1 MKQARSGKKLLLR
14 IFCIM
19 LFVTLLCLLICGQ
32 YAIYTT
38 TSELEYCNE
47 AALELYFDGLNHTM
61 NDLKDFNEDVYTS
74 DYDFTTLAMHR
85 NTLTISETLRCQW
98 NLRRL
103 IQNRNSDITG
113 IFIFSPDEDVYY
125 YGFGSSFL
133 GGTITR
139 DTVSTMQQI
148 KDFWVSRSSAE
159 MQIWTPF
166 EVQGHSLLMNTIC
179 RRDLY
184 ICSMV
189 DLNAYS
195 NAYSGFDS
203 TGHIEYT
210 FYTKDAL
217 LTNRE
222 YVEANNIR
230 FEDITTAT
238 EKKNYSSFG
247 SHILQSRFNPELGI
261 GLCGIISMTGLW
273 GNLKILVII
282 LGSVLVAICLLFF
295 LMYTILSR
303 MLIYP
308 LNQITAATRQIAQG
322 GRFADGKPEQIQE
335 LEDIRHALVNLVD
348 QKVSLEKDNISQS
361 HQKEHALLQYYQ
373 LQTRSHFFLNCLK
386 SIYNLTSQGESE
398 KTRQMITL
406 FSNHIRYIFH
416 DSLSFVTVQAELDEV
431 SDYFRI
437 LQLERSDVIV
447 MNQNIAPRLLDFP
460 IPPLIIQTFL
470 ENFNKFNAPGSKIL
484 RFSIRI
490 DTVDMEGSPYVRLRL
505 TDNGTGYSEDA
516 LQKLE
521 NRNAVFERYHVGIQN
536 LCRRMDILY
545 KGRYRIAFFNNPTG
559 GASSVIYLPI
569 EENQTAFLKSED
581 SHECTDC

>member
-1 MKQARSGKKLLLR
+1 MEQARSGKKLLLR

-19 LFVTLLCLLICGQ
+19 LIVTLLCLLICGQ
-32 YAIYTT
+32 YAIYTA

-47 AALELYFDGLNHTM
+47 AALELYFDGLSHTM
-61 NDLKDFNEDVYTS
+61 NDLKNFNEDMYAS
-74 DYDFTTLAMHR
+74 DYNFTTLAMNR
-85 NTLTISETLRCQW
+85 SSLTISENLHYQW

-103 IQNRNSDITG
+103 IQNRTSSITG
-113 IFIFSPDEDVYY
+113 IFIFSQESDIYY
-125 YGFGSSFL
+125 YSLGSSFL
-133 GGTITR
+133 GDTITPATIR
-139 DTVSTMQQI
+139 TMQQI
-148 KDFWVSRSSAE
+148 RDYWISRGSGE
-159 MQIWTPF
+159 LQIWTPF
-166 EVQGHSLLMNTIC
+166 EAQGHSLLMNTI
-179 RRDLY
+179 RRKDLY

-217 LTNRE
+217 LTNRD

-230 FEDITTAT
+230 FEDITSAT
-238 EKKNYSSFG
+238 EQKTYSSFG
-247 SHILQSRFNPELGI
+247 SHILQSRFNPEIGI

-282 LGSVLVAICLLFF
+282 LGAVLIIICLLFL
-295 LMYTILSR
+295 LMYTTLNR

-308 LNQITAATRQIAQG
+308 LNQITAATQQIAGG
-322 GRFADGKPEQIQE
+322 GRFSGSKQERIQE
-335 LEDIRHALVNLVD
+335 LEDIRHALANLVD
-348 QKVSLEKDNISQS
+348 QKVSLEKDNISQAY
-361 HQKEHALLQYYQ
+361 QKEHALLQYYQ

-386 SIYNLTSQGESE
+386 SIYNLTSRGELE
-398 KTRQMITL
+398 KTQQMITL

-416 DSLSFVTVQAELDEV
+416 DSLSFVTVRSELDEV

-437 LQLERSDVIV
+437 LQLERVDVIV
-447 MNQNIAPRLLDFP
+447 LNQNIAPELLDFP

-490 DTVDMEGSPYVRLRL
+490 DTVAMEGEPYVRLRL
-505 TDNGTGYSEDA
+505 TDNGIGYSEDA
-516 LQKLE
+516 LRKLE

-545 KGRYRIAFFNNPTG
+545 KDKYRVAFFNNPTG

-569 EENQTAFLKSED
+569 GEHKVLS
-581 SHECTDC
+581 

>member
-1 MKQARSGKKLLLR
+1 MEQARSGKKLLLR

-19 LFVTLLCLLICGQ
+19 LIVTLLCLLICGQ
-32 YAIYTT
+32 YAIYTA

-47 AALELYFDGLNHTM
+47 AALELYFDGLSHTM
-61 NDLKDFNEDVYTS
+61 NDLKNFNEDMYAS
-74 DYDFTTLAMHR
+74 DYNFTTLAMNR
-85 NTLTISETLRCQW
+85 SSLTISENLHYQW

-103 IQNRNSDITG
+103 IQNQTSSITG
-113 IFIFSPDEDVYY
+113 IFIFSQESDIYY
-125 YGFGSSFL
+125 YSLGSSFL
-133 GGTITR
+133 GDTITPATIR
-139 DTVSTMQQI
+139 TMQQI
-148 KDFWVSRSSAE
+148 RDYWISRGSGE
-159 MQIWTPF
+159 LQIWTPF
-166 EVQGHSLLMNTIC
+166 EAQGHSLLMNTI
-179 RRDLY
+179 RRKDLY

-217 LTNRE
+217 LTNRD

-230 FEDITTAT
+230 FEDITSAT
-238 EKKNYSSFG
+238 EQKTYSSFG
-247 SHILQSRFNPELGI
+247 SHILQSRFDPEIGI

-282 LGSVLVAICLLFF
+282 LGAVLIIICLLFL
-295 LMYTILSR
+295 LMYTTLNR

-308 LNQITAATRQIAQG
+308 LNQITAATQQIAGG
-322 GRFADGKPEQIQE
+322 GRFSGSKQERIQE
-335 LEDIRHALVNLVD
+335 LEDIRHALANLVD
-348 QKVSLEKDNISQS
+348 QKVSLEKDNISQAY
-361 HQKEHALLQYYQ
+361 QKEHALLQYYQ

-386 SIYNLTSQGESE
+386 SIYNLTSRGELE
-398 KTRQMITL
+398 KTQQMITL

-416 DSLSFVTVQAELDEV
+416 DSLSFVTVRAELDEV

-437 LQLERSDVIV
+437 LQLERADVIV
-447 MNQNIAPRLLDFP
+447 LNQNIAPELLDFP

-490 DTVDMEGSPYVRLRL
+490 DTVAMEGEPYVRLRL
-505 TDNGTGYSEDA
+505 ADNGIGYSEDA
-516 LQKLE
+516 LRKLE

-545 KGRYRIAFFNNPTG
+545 KDKYRVAFFNNPTG

-569 EENQTAFLKSED
+569 GEHKVLS
-581 SHECTDC
+581 

>member
-1 MKQARSGKKLLLR
+1 MEQARSGKKLLLR

-19 LFVTLLCLLICGQ
+19 LIVTLLCLLICGQ
-32 YAIYTT
+32 YAIYTA

-47 AALELYFDGLNHTM
+47 AALELYFDGLSHTM
-61 NDLKDFNEDVYTS
+61 NDLKNFNEDMYAS
-74 DYDFTTLAMHR
+74 DYNFTTLAMNR
-85 NTLTISETLRCQW
+85 SSLTISENLHYQW

-103 IQNRNSDITG
+103 IQNRTSSITG
-113 IFIFSPDEDVYY
+113 IFIFSQESDIYY
-125 YGFGSSFL
+125 YSLGSSFL
-133 GGTITR
+133 GDTITPATIR
-139 DTVSTMQQI
+139 TMQQI
-148 KDFWVSRSSAE
+148 RDYWISRGSRE
-159 MQIWTPF
+159 LQIWTPF
-166 EVQGHSLLMNTIC
+166 EAQGHSLLMNTI
-179 RRDLY
+179 RRKDLY

-217 LTNRE
+217 LTNRD

-230 FEDITTAT
+230 FEDITSAT
-238 EKKNYSSFG
+238 EQKTYSSFG
-247 SHILQSRFNPELGI
+247 SHILQSRFDPEIGI

-282 LGSVLVAICLLFF
+282 LGAVLIIICLLFL
-295 LMYTILSR
+295 LMYTTLNR

-308 LNQITAATRQIAQG
+308 LNQITAATQQIAGG
-322 GRFADGKPEQIQE
+322 GRFSGSKQERIQE
-335 LEDIRHALVNLVD
+335 LEDIRHALANLVD
-348 QKVSLEKDNISQS
+348 QKVSLEKDNISQAY
-361 HQKEHALLQYYQ
+361 QKEHALLQYYQ

-386 SIYNLTSQGESE
+386 SIYNLTSRGELE
-398 KTRQMITL
+398 KTQQMITL

-416 DSLSFVTVQAELDEV
+416 DSLSFVTVRSELDEV

-437 LQLERSDVIV
+437 LQLERADVIV
-447 MNQNIAPRLLDFP
+447 LNQNIAPELLDFP

-490 DTVDMEGSPYVRLRL
+490 DTVAMEGEPYVRLRL
-505 TDNGTGYSEDA
+505 TDNGIGYSEDA
-516 LQKLE
+516 LRKLE

-545 KGRYRIAFFNNPTG
+545 KDKYRVAFFNNPTG

-569 EENQTAFLKSED
+569 GEHKVLS
-581 SHECTDC
+581 

>member
-1 MKQARSGKKLLLR
+1 MEQARSGKKLLLR

-19 LFVTLLCLLICGQ
+19 LIVTLLCLLICGQ
-32 YAIYTT
+32 YAIYTA

-47 AALELYFDGLNHTM
+47 AALELYFDGLSHTM
-61 NDLKDFNEDVYTS
+61 NDLKNFNEDMYAS
-74 DYDFTTLAMHR
+74 DYNFTTLAMNR
-85 NTLTISETLRCQW
+85 SSLTISENLHYQW

-103 IQNRNSDITG
+103 IQNRTSSITG
-113 IFIFSPDEDVYY
+113 IFIFSQESDIYY
-125 YGFGSSFL
+125 YSLGSSFL
-133 GGTITR
+133 GDTITPATIR
-139 DTVSTMQQI
+139 TMQQI
-148 KDFWVSRSSAE
+148 RDYWISRGSGE
-159 MQIWTPF
+159 LQIWTPF
-166 EVQGHSLLMNTIC
+166 EAQGHSLLMNTI
-179 RRDLY
+179 RRKDLY

-217 LTNRE
+217 LTNRD

-230 FEDITTAT
+230 FEDITSAT
-238 EKKNYSSFG
+238 EQKTYSSFG
-247 SHILQSRFNPELGI
+247 SHILQSRFDPEIGI

-282 LGSVLVAICLLFF
+282 LGAVLIIICLLFL
-295 LMYTILSR
+295 LMYTTLNR

-308 LNQITAATRQIAQG
+308 LNQITAATQQIAGG
-322 GRFADGKPEQIQE
+322 GRFSGSKQERIQE
-335 LEDIRHALVNLVD
+335 LEDIRHALANLVD
-348 QKVSLEKDNISQS
+348 QKVSLEKDNISQAY
-361 HQKEHALLQYYQ
+361 QKEHALLQYYQ

-386 SIYNLTSQGESE
+386 SIYNLTSRGELE
-398 KTRQMITL
+398 KTQQMITL

-416 DSLSFVTVQAELDEV
+416 DSLSFVTVRSELDEV

-437 LQLERSDVIV
+437 LQLERADVIV
-447 MNQNIAPRLLDFP
+447 LNQNIAPELLDFP

-490 DTVDMEGSPYVRLRL
+490 DTVAMEGEPYVRLRL
-505 TDNGTGYSEDA
+505 TDNGIGYSEDA
-516 LQKLE
+516 LRKLE

-545 KGRYRIAFFNNPTG
+545 KDKYRVAFFNNPTG

-569 EENQTAFLKSED
+569 GEHKVLS
-581 SHECTDC
+581 

>member
-1 MKQARSGKKLLLR
+1 MEQARSGKKLLLR

-19 LFVTLLCLLICGQ
+19 LIVTLLCLLICGQ
-32 YAIYTT
+32 YAIYTA

-47 AALELYFDGLNHTM
+47 AALELYFDGLSHTM
-61 NDLKDFNEDVYTS
+61 NDLKNFNEDMYAS
-74 DYDFTTLAMHR
+74 DYNFTTLAMNR
-85 NTLTISETLRCQW
+85 SSLTISENLHYQW

-103 IQNRNSDITG
+103 IQNRTSSITG
-113 IFIFSPDEDVYY
+113 IFIFSQESDIYY
-125 YGFGSSFL
+125 YSLGSSFL
-133 GGTITR
+133 GDTITPATIR
-139 DTVSTMQQI
+139 TMQQI
-148 KDFWVSRSSAE
+148 RDYWISRGSGE
-159 MQIWTPF
+159 LQIWTPF
-166 EVQGHSLLMNTIC
+166 EAQGHSLLMNTI
-179 RRDLY
+179 RRKDLY

-217 LTNRE
+217 LTNRD

-230 FEDITTAT
+230 FEDITSAT
-238 EKKNYSSFG
+238 EQKTYSSFG
-247 SHILQSRFNPELGI
+247 SHILQSRFNPEIGI

-282 LGSVLVAICLLFF
+282 LGAVLIIICLLFL
-295 LMYTILSR
+295 LMYTTLNR

-308 LNQITAATRQIAQG
+308 LNQITAATQQIAGG
-322 GRFADGKPEQIQE
+322 GRFSGSKQERIQE
-335 LEDIRHALVNLVD
+335 LEDICHALANLVD
-348 QKVSLEKDNISQS
+348 QKVSLEKDNISQAY
-361 HQKEHALLQYYQ
+361 QKEHALLQYYQ

-386 SIYNLTSQGESE
+386 SIYNLTSRGELE
-398 KTRQMITL
+398 KTQQMITL

-416 DSLSFVTVQAELDEV
+416 DSLSFVTVRSELDEV

-437 LQLERSDVIV
+437 LQLERVDVIV
-447 MNQNIAPRLLDFP
+447 LNQNIAPELLDFP

-490 DTVDMEGSPYVRLRL
+490 DTVAMEGEPYVRLRL
-505 TDNGTGYSEDA
+505 TDNGIGYSEDA
-516 LQKLE
+516 LRKLE

-545 KGRYRIAFFNNPTG
+545 KDKYRVAFFNNPTG

-569 EENQTAFLKSED
+569 GEHKVLS
-581 SHECTDC
+581 